1 MSAAETSVIGRS
13 VRRADGAAKVRGEA
27 VFGFDYAEPRML
39 HARLVRSPLAA
50 GRITRLDTS
59 RAERMPGVVAVA
71 TAADCPNLSG
81 WIVKDQPLFAGEA
94 VRYVGEPIA
103 AVAAETV
110 GQALAAAAAVELELE
125 ATDPVLDPEA
135 ALAEGAS
142 ILHPGWESYGA
153 LVPGPRSGNLAWE
166 STLVQGDVEAGFAGA
181 DLVLEGEYRAPR
193 QHQVPLEPHCAVARY
208 EAGRYVIHTPSQYPF
223 LVRDRVAEF
232 LGVRQSAVR
241 VVCTTVG
248 GGFGGKLD
256 ALLEPYCALLAR
268 KAGRPVRLLNFRAE
282 EFETAGPRENGVVR
296 VKAGVTKTGEI
307 LALEVEAIMD
317 AGAYAGETVG
327 VASAMPLIAGATYRV
342 GAARF
347 VARVA
352 YTNTA
357 PTAAYRGVMGPYLVF
372 ALERHLDRIAG
383 ELRLDRRELRLRNVY
398 RPGER
403 MPNGQELPDAAFLD
417 AFEKVEEI
425 APWAEVSVRRPNRGV
440 GIAALGWLTNPM
452 PGGATVKLNEDGTVT
467 VITAAAEIGTGAVTT
482 GLVQIAAEELGV
494 RPEDVVILDAD
505 TDAASY
511 DAGAQGSRTTF
522 NVGNAIREAA
532 GVVRQQILATA
543 AGLLEADA
551 ADLELAEG
559 TVRVAG
565 APERA
570 VPLFAVAL
578 TALWTAGPIQGSG
591 RYISPP
597 VPFDQGCMT
606 GAFFTTLNA
615 TTYHVHLAEVEV
627 DPATGQVRILR
638 YVVAQD
644 VGRAINPAAIMGQ
657 IEGGVAQGVGY
668 ALYEGL
674 QLEGGRCVN
683 GDMESYRVPT
693 ALEAPP
699 VEAVIL
705 EVPSPHG
712 PFGAK
717 GAAEPPIVPVA
728 AVIANA
734 VADAVGRP
742 FDTLPITPFAVH
754 AALRGDTRG
763 GSA

>member
-13 VRRADGAAKVRGEA
+13 VRRADGPAKVRGEA

-135 ALAEGAS
+135 ALADGAS
-142 ILHPGWESYGA
+142 LLHPDWESYGA

-357 PTAAYRGVMGPYLVF
+357 PTAAYRGVMGPYLAF

-543 AGLLEADA
+543 AGLLEVDA

-683 GDMESYRVPT
+683 GDMESYRLPT

-699 VEAVIL
+699 VEAVIF

-742 FDTLPITPFAVH
+742 FDTLPITPFAVL
-754 AALRGDTRG
+754 AALRGATRG